1 MSDRGIYGFKAG
13 RPAMTDQQNS
23 GNFTNDE
30 NIHLITTNAKHTGG
44 VPVTDNLTAEW
55 DAGKAPSYSG
65 SGTTWTD
72 LSGNGNHA
80 TLTNPSWNAGG
91 YFVLSTSFQV
101 SKTGVLGSNKT
112 VIYVM
117 QTTDTQAL
125 FDSNGNTGGS
135 DYLAAYRSGNKG
147 YYSNVTAG
155 AVYRNNGTGTNI
167 VNNLYD
173 YIRSSNAYMISFVN
187 TDYNWSGFG
196 FNYYTTF
203 QFDSG
208 KLYAVLIYDRNLTN
222 SEIGELYTY
231 YNERGIV

>member
-30 NIHLITTNAKHTGG
+30 NIHLIETNAKHTGG

-55 DAGKAPSYSG
+55 DAGKAPSYGG

-80 TLTNPSWNAGG
+80 TLTNPSWNASG
-91 YFVLSTSFQV
+91 YFVLSTSFNV
-101 SKTGVLGSNKT
+101 SKTGILGSNRT

-117 QTTDTQAL
+117 QTTDTQSL

-135 DYLAAYRSGNKG
+135 DFLGAYRSGNKG
-147 YYSNVTAG
+147 YYSNVNIG
-155 AVYRNNGTGTNI
+155 AVYKNNSSSNI
-167 VNNLYD
+167 SNNLYD
-173 YIRSSNAYMISFVN
+173 NIRTSSAIMISFVN
-187 TDYNWSGFG
+187 ADFNWSGFG
-196 FNYYTTF
+196 FNYYGSY

-208 KLYAVLIYDRNLTN
+208 KLYAVLIYNRNLSL
-222 SEIGELYTY
+222 SEIGQLYTY
-231 YNERGIV
+231 YNDRGIV

>member
-30 NIHLITTNAKHTGG
+30 NIHLIETNAKHTGG

-55 DAGKAPSYSG
+55 DAGKAPSYGG

-91 YFVLSTSFQV
+91 YFVLSTSFNV
-101 SKTGVLGSNKT
+101 SKTGILGSNRT

-117 QTTDTQAL
+117 QTTDTQSL

-135 DYLAAYRSGNKG
+135 DFLGAYRSGNKG
-147 YYSNVTAG
+147 YYSNVNIG
-155 AVYRNNGTGTNI
+155 AVYKNNSSSNI
-167 VNNLYD
+167 SNNLYD
-173 YIRSSNAYMISFVN
+173 NI
-187 TDYNWSGFG
+187 
-196 FNYYTTF
+196 
-203 QFDSG
+203 
-208 KLYAVLIYDRNLTN
+208 
-222 SEIGELYTY
+222 
-231 YNERGIV
+231 

>member
-30 NIHLITTNAKHTGG
+30 NIHLIETNAKHTGG

-55 DAGKAPSYSG
+55 DAGKAPSYGG

-91 YFVLSTSFQV
+91 YFVLSTSFNV
-101 SKTGVLGSNKT
+101 SKTGILGSNRT

-117 QTTDTQAL
+117 QTTDTQSL

-135 DYLAAYRSGNKG
+135 DFLGAYRSGNKG
-147 YYSNVTAG
+147 YYSNVNIG
-155 AVYRNNGTGTNI
+155 AVYKNNSSSNI
-167 VNNLYD
+167 SNNLYD
-173 YIRSSNAYMISFVN
+173 NIRTSSAIMISFVN
-187 TDYNWSGFG
+187 ADFNWSGFG
-196 FNYYTTF
+196 FNYYGGY

-208 KLYAVLIYDRNLTN
+208 KLYAVLIYNRNLST
-222 SEIGELYTY
+222 SEIGQLYTY
-231 YNERGIV
+231 YNGRGIV

>member
-30 NIHLITTNAKHTGG
+30 NIHLIETNAKHTGG

-55 DAGKAPSYSG
+55 DAGKAPSYGG

-91 YFVLSTSFQV
+91 YFVLSTSFNV
-101 SKTGVLGSNKT
+101 SKTGILGSNRT

-117 QTTDTQAL
+117 QTTDTQSL

-135 DYLAAYRSGNKG
+135 DFLGAYRSGNKG
-147 YYSNVTAG
+147 YYSNVNIG
-155 AVYRNNGTGTNI
+155 AVYKNNSSSNI
-167 VNNLYD
+167 SNNLYD
-173 YIRSSNAYMISFVN
+173 NIRTSSAIMISFVN
-187 TDYNWSGFG
+187 ADFNWSGFG
-196 FNYYTTF
+196 FNYYGSY

-208 KLYAVLIYDRNLTN
+208 KLYAVLIYNRNLSL
-222 SEIGELYTY
+222 SEIGQLYTY
-231 YNERGIV
+231 YNDRGIV